1 MMTEKIGAKQSGF
14 NIFFSRLRLQKVNI
28 LRYLLLLDFVIVGLR
43 VLLIFIKIDLIRIL
57 NKDIAY
63 EQINT

>member
-28 LRYLLLLDFVIVGLR
+28 LRYLLLLDIVFVGLR
-43 VLLIFIKIDLIRIL
+43 VSLIFIETTFIIIL
-57 NKDIAY
+57 NKDMA
-63 EQINT
+63 